1 MKTKLKK
8 SNLSLKAKK
17 AWTAQLFIL
26 PFYLGFLFFFLYPA
40 VDSIRMSFSNVSIG
54 VEGYSMEFAGFAN
67 YNTAF
72 FEDANFSTNIVSSVT
87 RMLWEVPVIV
97 MLSLFLAMLIKPEY
111 KGRTFV
117 RAVFFMPVIF
127 ASGIA
132 LLVFQWDGIASTI
145 LSGSSISGGEVSSN
159 TSLNDFLVEAGISE
173 KLVSIVNRVSGE
185 LFSMLWRTGLQMII
199 FLAGL
204 HSISPSLYEASAIE
218 GSTAW
223 DDFWKITLPMLSKL
237 LLLNVVYTIIDGFT
251 IANNAVMK
259 QIVNLMNQGTGKL
272 GLASSFAWSYC
283 AVMSVVLI
291 LLMVIIKFASRGEG
305 RVKNA

>member
-1 MKTKLKK
+1 MKTKIKK

-67 YNTAF
+67 YTTAF
-72 FEDANFSTNIVSSVT
+72 FVDADFSTNIVASVT
-87 RMLWEVPVIV
+87 RMIWEVPVIV

-145 LSGSSISGGEVSSN
+145 LSGSSISGGEVNSN
-159 TSLNDFLVEAGISE
+159 TALKDFLVEAGISE

-259 QIVNLMNQGTGKL
+259 QIVSLMNQGTGKL

-283 AVMSVVLI
+283 VVMAVVLI
-291 LLMVIIKFASRGEG
+291 LLMLIIKLASRGEG
-305 RVKNA
+305 RDKNV